1 MKNSILIFLML
12 AAFGLN
18 AQTTTPDPKPPK
30 IRYTAGFFSTRYEIG
45 DKDATTV
52 DIHNHLEKNSS
63 EAYFHWKRGEQLTK
77 NSWIWLGAGAIC
89 TIYAIASKDPTDQAI
104 GYLGSAVCL
113 TVSLVQGLSANGR
126 FERGINAYNK
136 QFGY

>member
-30 IRYTAGFFSTRYEIG
+30 IRYTAGFLTTKYEIG
-45 DKDATTV
+45 DKDASQTEV
-52 DIHNHLEKNSS
+52 RLQIEKHSTAGYY
-63 EAYFHWKRGEQLTK
+63 EFRRGEKLVEQSLF
-77 NSWIWLGAGAIC
+77 WLIAGAGASVAGALSEK
-89 TIYAIASKDPTDQAI
+89 TSSKAIWFGS
-104 GYLGSAVCL
+104 SAVLC
-113 TVSLVQGLSANGR
+113 TVSLVQSLTGPSR
-126 FERGINAYNK
+126 MDKGISIYNK